1 MTETTEN
8 VTVGSSRTGR
18 RAAPALDISAIIK
31 DPTAR
36 IVVCCGAGGV
46 GKTTT
51 AASLALRAA
60 EEGRRV
66 VVLTIDPA
74 RRLAQA
80 LGVADLDNTPQPV
93 KLGPSATGELHARML
108 NMRRTFDELG
118 LAPSNPE
125 QAGQNLANPL

>member
-51 AASLALRAA
+51 LRRWRC
-60 EEGRRV
+60 GQPKR
-66 VVLTIDPA
+66 
-74 RRLAQA
+74 
-80 LGVADLDNTPQPV
+80 AD
-93 KLGPSATGELHARML
+93 A
-108 NMRRTFDELG
+108 
-118 LAPSNPE
+118 
-125 QAGQNLANPL
+125 

>member
-66 VVLTIDPA
+66 VVLTIDRP
-74 RRLAQA
+74 
-80 LGVADLDNTPQPV
+80 VASHRPWVWPNSTTLR
-93 KLGPSATGELHARML
+93 SR
-108 NMRRTFDELG
+108 
-118 LAPSNPE
+118 
-125 QAGQNLANPL
+125 